1 MDKSDFCQQLI
12 DDIKDDVLLDS
23 DIMALE
29 SLLLFLLENDVERS
43 FNNWKYLILKYD
55 IKSLN
60 NDLDFQRLVK
70 NFPEKLMEKVGIE
83 SFFNYMEKLPH
94 LKSQIVYKSIF
105 NIYSSECFIYRSL
118 DCYIKKNC
126 KSLEKDLINTILDK
140 SSVFSKLFFDKAE
153 LIKRVIVLHI
163 ENSSVPIDY
172 LKELIDIVDNKKEQ
186 AVLKALLIDYF
197 TF

>member
-29 SLLLFLLENDVERS
+29 SLLLVLLQNDVERS

-60 NDLDFQRLVK
+60 NDLDFKGLIK
-70 NFPEKLMEKVGIE
+70 NFPEKLMEKVGVE
-83 SFFNYMEKLPH
+83 SFFKYMEEIPY
-94 LKSQIVYKSIF
+94 LKAQIIYKKVF
-105 NIYSSECFIYRSL
+105 NIYSPECFIYRSL
-118 DCYIKKNC
+118 DYYIKKNY
-126 KSLEKDLINTILDK
+126 KTLEKDLINAILDK

-153 LIKRVIVLHI
+153 LIKRVIALHI

-172 LKELIDIVDNKKEQ
+172 LKELIDIVDNKKER

>member
-83 SFFNYMEKLPH
+83 VFFNYMEKLPH

-118 DCYIKKNC
+118 DYYIKKNY
-126 KSLEKDLINTILDK
+126 KTLEKDLIRTILDK
-140 SSVFSKLFFDKAE
+140 SSIFSKLFFDKAE

-172 LKELIDIVDNKKEQ
+172 LKELIDIVDNKKER